1 MMKKLTALN
10 IQIFLFQSSVLFT
23 LSILYL
29 IFFIKDSRTPTESST
44 NCCSAFSL
52 VNVINVFKTCF
63 KKRPGY
69 ERMIILFLI
78 MNMIFCMGT
87 DSSNLTYLFTMF
99 QLHWNEDTY
108 ATFVAASSAA
118 TACTTLAFM
127 AFMSYKLSLHDN
139 LIGMLGALSKIGAMV
154 TYAFAT
160 KTWKMYLGKL
170 QTPQC
175 KMKKI
180 TDGFFI
186 FLLQELPLV

>member
-1 MMKKLTALN
+1 
-10 IQIFLFQSSVLFT
+10 
-23 LSILYL
+23 
-29 IFFIKDSRTPTESST
+29 
-44 NCCSAFSL
+44 
-52 VNVINVFKTCF
+52 
-63 KKRPGY
+63 
-69 ERMIILFLI
+69 
-78 MNMIFCMGT
+78 
-87 DSSNLTYLFTMF
+87 MF

-170 QTPQC
+170 LTHGFR
-175 KMKKI
+175 MKKI
-180 TDGFFI
+180 IEVFFI

>member
-1 MMKKLTALN
+1 
-10 IQIFLFQSSVLFT
+10 
-23 LSILYL
+23 
-29 IFFIKDSRTPTESST
+29 
-44 NCCSAFSL
+44 
-52 VNVINVFKTCF
+52 
-63 KKRPGY
+63 
-69 ERMIILFLI
+69 MIILFLI

-170 QTPQC
+170 LTHGFR
-175 KMKKI
+175 MKKI
-180 TDGFFI
+180 IEVFFI

>member
-1 MMKKLTALN
+1 MTTF
-10 IQIFLFQSSVLFT
+10 ILFQSSVLFI

-29 IFFIKDSRTPTESST
+29 VFFIKDSRTPTENSAS
-44 NCCSAFSL
+44 CCSAFSL

-118 TACTTLAFM
+118 TACATLAFM

-160 KTWKMYLGKL
+160 KTWKMYLGK
-170 QTPQC
+170 
-175 KMKKI
+175 MIFI
-180 TDGFFI
+180 TNSERKLLLILFSI
-186 FLLQELPLV
+186 SLLQELPLV